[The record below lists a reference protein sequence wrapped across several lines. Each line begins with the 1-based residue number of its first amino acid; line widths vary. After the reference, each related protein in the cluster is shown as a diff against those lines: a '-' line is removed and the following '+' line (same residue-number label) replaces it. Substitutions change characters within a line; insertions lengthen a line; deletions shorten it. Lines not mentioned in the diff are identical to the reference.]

1 SRRRCGQK
9 KKLVI
14 NGGNGTV

>member
-1 SRRRCGQK
+1 MK

-14 NGGNGTV
+14 KNEKKATQK

>member
-1 SRRRCGQK
+1 QK

-14 NGGNGTV
+14 N

>member
-1 SRRRCGQK
+1 MLNALK

-14 NGGNGTV
+14 LLVLRRTR